1 MTPFHSSMIK
11 SQTHWQP
18 AHAVKLPTEL
28 ADWLTDTGSL
38 TLKLQ
43 QTSQQQFHVDLL
55 DTGWQKP
62 LAEEALRLGQATEE
76 MAYCRE
82 VILRDGKLPRVYAR
96 TIVPRN
102 SYQKLQ
108 AQLPIDSLGNRSLGE
123 MLFNDS
129 AMTRG
134 PLEVARLHSGQALFE
149 LARQHGMVLDANIA
163 VWARRSC
170 FYVADNRLLITELFL
185 PSRDEL

>member
-1 MTPFHSSMIK
+1 MTQSHSPMNN

-18 AHAVKLPTEL
+18 AHAVKLPTAL

-55 DTGWQKP
+55 ETGWQKP
-62 LAEEALRLGQATEE
+62 LAEEALKLAQAAEE
-76 MAYCRE
+76 VAYCRE
-82 VILRDGKLPRVYAR
+82 VILRDGTLPRVYAR
-96 TIVPRN
+96 TIVPLN
-102 SYQKLQ
+102 SYQQLQ
-108 AQLPIDSLGNRSLGE
+108 AQLPIESLGNRSLGE

-134 PLEVARLHSGQALFE
+134 PLEVARLHGGQALFE
-149 LARQHGMVLDANIA
+149 LARQRGMLLDADAAI
-163 VWARRSC
+163 WARRSC
-170 FYVADNRLLITELFL
+170 FYAADNRLLITELFL
-185 PSRDEL
+185 PSRDE

>member
-1 MTPFHSSMIK
+1 MTQSHSPLSN

-18 AHAVKLPTEL
+18 AHAVKLPTTL

-43 QTSQQQFHVDLL
+43 QTSQQQFYVDLL
-55 DTGWQKP
+55 ETGWQKP
-62 LAEEALRLGQATEE
+62 LAEEALKLAQAAEE
-76 MAYCRE
+76 IAYCRE
-82 VILRDGKLPRVYAR
+82 VILRDGELPRVYAR

-102 SYQKLQ
+102 SYQQIQ
-108 AQLPIDSLGNRSLGE
+108 AQLAIGSLGNRSLGE

-129 AMTRG
+129 TMTRG
-134 PLEVARLHSGQALFE
+134 PLEVAKLQRGQALFE
-149 LARQHGMVLDANIA
+149 LARQHSTLLDADVA

-170 FYVADNRLLITELFL
+170 FYAADNRLLITELFL
-185 PSRDEL
+185 PSRDE

>member
-1 MTPFHSSMIK
+1 MTQSHSPMSNG
-11 SQTHWQP
+11 QTHWQP
-18 AHAVKLPTEL
+18 AHAVQLPTAL

-43 QTSQQQFHVDLL
+43 QTSQQQFYVDLL
-55 DTGWQKP
+55 ETGWQKP
-62 LAEEALRLGQATEE
+62 LAEEALKLAQGVEE
-76 MAYCRE
+76 VAYCRE
-82 VILRDGKLPRVYAR
+82 VILRDGTLPRVYAR
-96 TIVPRN
+96 TIVSRD

-129 AMTRG
+129 VMMRG

-149 LARQHGMVLDANIA
+149 LVRQRGMLPDAN
-163 VWARRSC
+163 VTLWARRSC
-170 FYVADNRLLITELFL
+170 FYAADNRLLITELFL
-185 PSRDEL
+185 PSWDE